1 MFGISNYLLFVIA
14 GITLNI
20 IPGPDTLYI
29 LGNSVA
35 RGRTAGIL
43 SVFGILA
50 GCLVHVSAA
59 ALGLSVVLARSSA
72 AFETVKIAGALYL
85 AFLGITTLLSRGAF
99 PEQEGGQ
106 VYNNPRRIFYQGFLT
121 NLLNPKV
128 ALFFLSFLPQFVKT
142 DNAYGPLPFL
152 ILGITFMTTGA
163 IWCLILALSASRMTE
178 LLRNNTAFNRIL
190 SKGLG
195 LLFLG
200 IAADLF
206 LAKRS

>member
-29 LGNSVA
+29 LGNSIA
-35 RGRTAGIL
+35 KGRKAGIL
-43 SVFGILA
+43 AVLGIIT

-59 ALGLSVVLARSSA
+59 ALGLSVILARSAA
-72 AFETVKIAGALYL
+72 AFEIVKYAGAMYL
-85 AFLGITTLLSRGAF
+85 AFLGITVLLSKEPLLEATVA
-99 PEQEGGQ
+99 QEKNLG
-106 VYNNPRRIFYQGFLT
+106 RIYYQGFLT

-128 ALFFLSFLPQFVKT
+128 ALFFLSFLPQFVRA
-142 DNAYGPLPFL
+142 DNAYGPLPFM
-152 ILGITFMTTGA
+152 ILGITFMTTGT
-163 IWCLILALSASRMTE
+163 IWCLILALSASGMSE
-178 LLRNNTAFNRIL
+178 LLRSNVNFNRL
-190 SKGLG
+190 LNKGLG

-206 LAKRS
+206 LEKRN